1 MSDTPHHYFLILEL
15 EQMDVLYWLEEEC
28 MCIFCW
34 ELELFLSIHNILPL
48 ASKRYRRSNVRL
60 LIVSCKC
67 SLSPGDR

>member
-1 MSDTPHHYFLILEL
+1 MIDTTASYFLILEL

-48 ASKRYRRSNVRL
+48 AS
-60 LIVSCKC
+60 
-67 SLSPGDR
+67 